1 LPTIFP
7 SRVLVLSSDE
17 SYLATIRQEY
27 LGTPQCQRS
36 PQTGQPGSNQ
46 TSQSIFV
53 SSHFHSKKLPVTL
66 CYGAFWN
73 ENAYFVYAN
82 SVAGSIRPFVAGF
95 QVTGDIHRAVE
106 DADRSSKKHGMEAI
120 AAAIAAGRQLIEVKK
135 LVRHGNW
142 LKWLE
147 DNCKGIAR
155 APPRQVAGVGGEPVK
170 QGWNNP

>member
-1 LPTIFP
+1 ML
-7 SRVLVLSSDE
+7 DKH
-17 SYLATIRQEY
+17 
-27 LGTPQCQRS
+27 CQRS

-95 QVTGDIHRAVE
+95 QVTGDNTTINLPCIRVQAQACFE
-106 DADRSSKKHGMEAI
+106 SLTIEALPADFT
-120 AAAIAAGRQLIEVKK
+120 
-135 LVRHGNW
+135 N
-142 LKWLE
+142 
-147 DNCKGIAR
+147 
-155 APPRQVAGVGGEPVK
+155 
-170 QGWNNP
+170 

>member
-1 LPTIFP
+1 LISFFIICPVVAPLRTSP
-7 SRVLVLSSDE
+7 GRTNQSRQTTAGWPHLRTRFSW
-17 SYLATIRQEY
+17 A
-27 LGTPQCQRS
+27 CQRS

-95 QVTGDIHRAVE
+95 QVTGD
-106 DADRSSKKHGMEAI
+106 SG
-120 AAAIAAGRQLIEVKK
+120 
-135 LVRHGNW
+135 
-142 LKWLE
+142 
-147 DNCKGIAR
+147 
-155 APPRQVAGVGGEPVK
+155 QVGL
-170 QGWNNP
+170 NFF

>member
-1 LPTIFP
+1 ML
-7 SRVLVLSSDE
+7 DKH
-17 SYLATIRQEY
+17 
-27 LGTPQCQRS
+27 CQRS

-95 QVTGDIHRAVE
+95 QVTGDINTNAVE
-106 DADRSSKKHGMEAI
+106 QLRPNEPNIGYPKLFMGGQASGANLSRPTTKVDRK
-120 AAAIAAGRQLIEVKK
+120 
-135 LVRHGNW
+135 
-142 LKWLE
+142 
-147 DNCKGIAR
+147 
-155 APPRQVAGVGGEPVK
+155 PFPRRLDI
-170 QGWNNP
+170 

>member
-1 LPTIFP
+1 LDVEPEVAFCDGP
-7 SRVLVLSSDE
+7 NN
-17 SYLATIRQEY
+17 
-27 LGTPQCQRS
+27 CQRS

-95 QVTGDIHRAVE
+95 QVTGDKITE
-106 DADRSSKKHGMEAI
+106 K
-120 AAAIAAGRQLIEVKK
+120 
-135 LVRHGNW
+135 
-142 LKWLE
+142 
-147 DNCKGIAR
+147 
-155 APPRQVAGVGGEPVK
+155 
-170 QGWNNP
+170 

>member
-1 LPTIFP
+1 ML
-7 SRVLVLSSDE
+7 DKH
-17 SYLATIRQEY
+17 
-27 LGTPQCQRS
+27 CQRS

-95 QVTGDIHRAVE
+95 QVTGDRDKMNCHIVWPFIFIFCIGKHRNFENVAR
-106 DADRSSKKHGMEAI
+106 RSHWFLFRIFIIVMKFIVSHIKFV
-120 AAAIAAGRQLIEVKK
+120 LK
-135 LVRHGNW
+135 LV
-142 LKWLE
+142 
-147 DNCKGIAR
+147 NCFLLH
-155 APPRQVAGVGGEPVK
+155 
-170 QGWNNP
+170 